1 MTINHF
7 NTLYQIFYP
16 YNKFDTISKIEHLE
30 KHMLSLSYVDRVIEI
45 VATPTDKR
53 NADQIISHKSIAV
66 PLEKTVTPSL
76 KVVEPKL
83 SVKVIEPKLSVKV
96 IEPNSTNQKIITEP
110 NKQEQKSHITVPNK
124 LDTLFWSI
132 YIAHYGYPEYLA
144 IGNKYTNFELAE
156 KATIMEHLKSSKHI
170 LKRIHP
176 KITLGATQEIMS
188 ELMTNKKST
197 LLSINAYALYYKVNI
212 IVENAIN
219 GTYLEYI
226 YDKEMPADKWICLKY
241 TERKQYGID
250 HTGNTRTNRGI
261 LVESGDKPLR
271 SMSTFKVA
279 ELNELA
285 AKFPTIW
292 NDPERGTWKKADLY
306 GKLWHHCVW

>member
-1 MTINHF
+1 M
-7 NTLYQIFYP
+7 
-16 YNKFDTISKIEHLE
+16 
-30 KHMLSLSYVDRVIEI
+30 
-45 VATPTDKR
+45 
-53 NADQIISHKSIAV
+53 
-66 PLEKTVTPSL
+66 
-76 KVVEPKL
+76 
-83 SVKVIEPKLSVKV
+83 
-96 IEPNSTNQKIITEP
+96 
-110 NKQEQKSHITVPNK
+110 PNK

-132 YIAHYGYPEYLA
+132 YIAHYGYTEYLA
-144 IGNKYTNFELAE
+144 IGSKYTNFELGE

-197 LLSINAYALYYKVNI
+197 LLAINAYALYYKVNI
-212 IVENAIN
+212 IVENANN

-226 YDKEMPADKWICLKY
+226 YDKEQPADKWICLKY

>member
-16 YNKFDTISKIEHLE
+16 YNKFDTISKIECLE

-45 VATPTDKR
+45 PADYWDADPKHTDQRTVNPFVNPIPKITTHS
-53 NADQIISHKSIAV
+53 DQRISDHK
-66 PLEKTVTPSL
+66 
-76 KVVEPKL
+76 
-83 SVKVIEPKLSVKV
+83 IES
-96 IEPNSTNQKIITEP
+96 STAQKP
-110 NKQEQKSHITVPNK
+110 HITVPNK

-156 KATIMEHLKSSKHI
+156 KATIMEHLKTSKHI

-197 LLSINAYALYYKVNI
+197 LLAINAYALYYKVNI
-212 IVENAIN
+212 IVENVNN

-226 YDKEMPADKWICLKY
+226 YDKEQSADKWICLKY
-241 TERKQYGID
+241 TERRQYGID
-250 HTGNTRTNRGI
+250 HTGNTRVNRGI
-261 LVESGDKPLR
+261 LVESGEKPLR

-285 AKFPTIW
+285 AKFPAIW
-292 NDPERGTWKKADLY
+292 NDPERGSWKKADLY

>member
-16 YNKFDTISKIEHLE
+16 YNKFDTISKIECLE
-30 KHMLSLSYVDRVIEI
+30 KHMLSLSYVDRVIE
-45 VATPTDKR
+45 TLSKPTDNR
-53 NADQIISHKSIAV
+53 DAHQIISHKVISVQKAV
-66 PLEKTVTPSL
+66 NPVVPNPSV
-76 KVVEPKL
+76 KVVEPNL
-83 SVKVIEPKLSVKV
+83 SVQRISDHKIES
-96 IEPNSTNQKIITEP
+96 STAQKP
-110 NKQEQKSHITVPNK
+110 HITVPNK

-156 KATIMEHLKSSKHI
+156 KATIMEHLKTSKHI

-197 LLSINAYALYYKVNI
+197 LLAINAYALYYKVNI
-212 IVENAIN
+212 IVENVNN

-226 YDKEMPADKWICLKY
+226 YDKEQSADKWICLKY
-241 TERKQYGID
+241 TERRQYGID
-250 HTGNTRTNRGI
+250 HTGNTRLNRGI
-261 LVESGDKPLR
+261 LVESGEKPLR

-285 AKFPTIW
+285 AKFPAIW
-292 NDPERGTWKKADLY
+292 NDPERGSWKKADLY

>member
-45 VATPTDKR
+45 PTDYR
-53 NADQIISHKSIAV
+53 DAHQIISV
-66 PLEKTVTPSL
+66 QRTVNPF
-76 KVVEPKL
+76 VNPIPKITTH
-83 SVKVIEPKLSVKV
+83 SDQRIES
-96 IEPNSTNQKIITEP
+96 STAQKP
-110 NKQEQKSHITVPNK
+110 HITVPNK

-156 KATIMEHLKSSKHI
+156 KATIMEHLKTSKHI

-197 LLSINAYALYYKVNI
+197 LLAINAYALYYKVNI
-212 IVENAIN
+212 LVENVNN

-226 YDKEMPADKWICLKY
+226 YDKEQSADKWICLKY
-241 TERKQYGID
+241 TERRQYGID
-250 HTGNTRTNRGI
+250 HTGNTRLNRGI
-261 LVESGDKPLR
+261 LVESGEKPLR

-285 AKFPTIW
+285 AKFPAIW
-292 NDPERGTWKKADLY
+292 NDPERGSWKKADLY